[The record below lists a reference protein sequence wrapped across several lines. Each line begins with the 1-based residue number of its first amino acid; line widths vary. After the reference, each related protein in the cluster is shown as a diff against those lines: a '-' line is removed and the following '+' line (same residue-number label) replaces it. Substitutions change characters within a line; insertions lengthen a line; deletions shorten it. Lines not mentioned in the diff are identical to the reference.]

1 MTFPSS
7 FRISDATRRSQM
19 MPSFIQ
25 MAIDNHAASPASAA
39 NEYTKPQLST
49 HIIDLFQNY
58 AWAATG
64 ELVSDGI
71 TPFNLTF
78 VSETGTWAMAT

>member
-1 MTFPSS
+1 
-7 FRISDATRRSQM
+7 
-19 MPSFIQ
+19 
-25 MAIDNHAASPASAA
+25 MAPASTA

-71 TPFNLTF
+71 TPFNVLFASEGSAQAIATQLNKLVTVELGSAAILTLTL
-78 VSETGTWAMAT
+78 SSSWWTSSLS